1 MKSRKQRILSIALVL
16 AMLLAMFPTA
26 AYAAGSG
33 ISVSQSAVK
42 TGDTF
47 TVSVQVPAISTN
59 LSNFK
64 LSVAFD

>member
-1 MKSRKQRILSIALVL
+1 MRQA
-16 AMLLAMFPTA
+16 
-26 AYAAGSG
+26 SG

-64 LSVAFD
+64 LSVAFDKTAFELTGICPCFSSKCHAYIINIS